1 MRTETKKTTPGKR
14 SERIANRL
22 RGGGI
27 RPERRETRKRKLKE
41 KGRKEKR
48 EKKKRRGGGGG
59 VKEKRIPDM
68 LQKMEGRKKKKGNR
82 QDWVGHAIPVMLQ
95 GGAGRRGFF
104 HSGCRRILQ
113 RGNFNCNVF
122 YILQILFCG
131 GVPESR
137 ETTAVSLRIHT

>member
-41 KGRKEKR
+41 EGRKEKR

-68 LQKMEGRKKKKGNR
+68 LQKMEGRKKKNR
-82 QDWVGHAIPVMLQ
+82 
-95 GGAGRRGFF
+95 
-104 HSGCRRILQ
+104 
-113 RGNFNCNVF
+113 
-122 YILQILFCG
+122 
-131 GVPESR
+131 
-137 ETTAVSLRIHT
+137 